1 MPSTPSA
8 RALLRAA
15 LLLLLVA
22 SGASLWAMLAR
33 QAPGSPVYLGLLPG
47 PIDAVRNSAAILG
60 VGFLGA
66 SWLLP
71 NVASERASWWLVI
84 LACAG
89 AGLDVGAGLYAASR
103 GLHAVQFVDPRPDT
117 GPIVALKYLGEALLL
132 GCQLE
137 LTRRVWLRA

>member
-15 LLLLLVA
+15 LTLLLVA
-22 SGASLWAMLAR
+22 SGASLWAVLAR
-33 QAPGSPVYLGLLPG
+33 QAPGSPLYLGMLPG
-47 PIDAVRNSAAILG
+47 PIDAVRNSAALLG

-71 NVASERASWWLVI
+71 KVANERASWWLVI
-84 LACAG
+84 VACAG
-89 AGLDVGAGLYAASR
+89 AGLDVGAGLYAAVQ
-103 GLHAVQFVDPRPDT
+103 GLHAVQLVDPRPDI
-117 GPIVALKYLGEALLL
+117 GPIVTLKYLGQALLL

-137 LTRRVWLRA
+137 VTRRVWLRG